1 VRWLLVAGLT
11 VGAHLVATRV
21 LGFSLTFRVAYTRAG
36 LGVLILI
43 AMLLVWR
50 LVSVT
55 FRKGR
60 RMAMSRGHANTGS
73 LMLLGERVAKVVVVM
88 ATLFA
93 LLALAGVD
101 PTTALAGVGI
111 AGVAVALGAQKTVE
125 NLLGGIFLL
134 TDKVLAVGD
143 YCRLSGREGWVED
156 ITLRSVRLRTLEQ
169 TLLSVPAG
177 LLAQGSIEN
186 YASRSRILMQST
198 LRLRYG
204 TTVEQ
209 LQVIL
214 DDTRQL
220 LSGHPTLDSE
230 SARIRLVAFG
240 TQAIELE
247 LFAFVTTS
255 DFTAFLEIR
264 EHLLMQ
270 IAQIVEAAGS
280 GFAHPA
286 PSVVDMGSAPVKTT
300 SMPV

>member
-11 VGAHLVATRV
+11 VGAHLAATRV
-21 LGFSLTFRVAYTRAG
+21 LGFSLTFRVAYTRVG

-60 RMAMSRGHANTGS
+60 RMAMSHGHANTGS

-134 TDKVLAVGD
+134 SDKALAVGD
-143 YCRLSGREGWVED
+143 YCRLSDREGWVED

-186 YASRSRILMQST
+186 FASRNRILMQST

-214 DDTRQL
+214 DETRRIL
-220 LSGHPTLDSE
+220 AAHPTLDTA

-247 LFAFVTTS
+247 LFALVTTS
-255 DFTAFLEIR
+255 DFPAFLGIR

-280 GFAHPA
+280 AFAYPA
-286 PSVVDMGSAPVKTT
+286 PSIIDMGSTPVKAPT
-300 SMPV
+300 MPA